1 MLKCRV
7 QPPSLLGLA
16 PLFGLVGV
24 LLVAG
29 TALADLERDVRRAL
43 STSGLGGATVSVSV
57 RDPETG
63 EELVEIDDDRPM
75 IPASNMKLFTSGAAL
90 HRFGTEFKARTT
102 FQFDGETLWVIEA
115 ATRRRIPDPRGDLL
129 DPRGPGART
138 PGP

>member
-43 STSGLGGATVSVSV
+43 STSAGATVSVVSAI
-57 RDPETG
+57 ETG
-63 EELVEIDDDRPM
+63 EKLVEIDDDRPM
-75 IPASNMKLFTSGAAL
+75 
-90 HRFGTEFKARTT
+90 
-102 FQFDGETLWVIEA
+102 V
-115 ATRRRIPDPRGDLL
+115 PR
-129 DPRGPGART
+129 A
-138 PGP
+138 